1 MWCSLVTGRADAQH
15 HVITNALTV
24 DVEDYFQVS
33 AFRDQI
39 SPEDW
44 PAFESRV
51 VANTH
56 RVLDIFDT
64 AGVCATF
71 FVLGWIAERHPQL
84 VREIAQRG
92 HEIGCHGYSHQLIYG
107 QSQQVFRE
115 ETRRAK
121 SLLESQAQTPVHG
134 YRAASFSITDASRWA
149 LDVLAECG
157 FEYDSS
163 MYPVRH
169 DLYGTAVQAAGP
181 HQIVAPGGKT
191 LIEFP
196 MTVRSILGITVPVSG
211 GGYFRLYP
219 YRLSAYLLGLVN
231 DDALPFVFYM
241 HPWEVD
247 PDQPRIRTSLKSR
260 LRHYINLDSCADKL
274 RALVRDFR
282 FTSMARVLAD
292 YPVTLLS
299 AAPTAPALR
308 STARR
313 SPR

>member
-1 MWCSLVTGRADAQH
+1 M
-15 HVITNALTV
+15 INNALTV

-39 SPEDW
+39 SPDDW
-44 PAFESRV
+44 PHFESRV

-56 RVLDIFDT
+56 RVLDVFDDAST
-64 AGVCATF
+64 TATF
-71 FVLGWIAERHPQL
+71 FVLGWIAERHPGL

-92 HEIGCHGYSHQLIYG
+92 HEIACHGYSHQLIYG
-107 QSQQVFRE
+107 QSPQVFHE

-121 SLLESQAQTPVHG
+121 LLLESQSQTPVHG

-181 HQIVAPGGKT
+181 HQITAPGGKT

-196 MTVRSILGITVPVSG
+196 MTARSIMGMTLPVSG

-231 DDALPFVFYM
+231 RDAEPFVFYM
-241 HPWEVD
+241 HPWEID

-260 LRHYINLDSCADKL
+260 LRHYINLDGCENKL

-282 FTSMARVLAD
+282 FTSMAQVLAE
-292 YPVTLLS
+292 YPL
-299 AAPTAPALR
+299 ALR
-308 STARR
+308 S
-313 SPR
+313 PH